1 MHETVFLFCC
11 TFFVIEFT
19 WQNIYNVLSQNL
31 KDVKKKNGMQ
41 RKDYEIYELNKIWKI
56 KLICFHGQKN
66 DNIKWL

>member
-41 RKDYEIYELNKIWKI
+41 RKDYEIDELNKI
-56 KLICFHGQKN
+56 
-66 DNIKWL
+66 